1 MVAMGAQRGTGL
13 VPVGSGLAQLTG
25 HIRKDRARGGRGVPQ
40 RGGGPPP
47 PPPRGGKT
55 PPGGGGGGV

>member
-40 RGGGPPP
+40 RAAGATPPP
-47 PPPRGGKT
+47 ARG
-55 PPGGGGGGV
+55 V

>member
-13 VPVGSGLAQLTG
+13 VPVGGGLAQLTG

-47 PPPRGGKT
+47 PPARRG
-55 PPGGGGGGV
+55 

>member
-13 VPVGSGLAQLTG
+13 VPVGGGLAQLTG

-40 RGGGPPP
+40 RGGGAPP
-47 PPPRGGKT
+47 PPPRGVGH
-55 PPGGGGGGV
+55 PGVGGEGG